1 MAKKVIRYDEK
12 SSIIDRNRVRTY
24 YTLKYYNL
32 YMNLYDFDGLDY
44 QQKDYFLK
52 KMWADGKLAA
62 GLIKV
67 GQESLIT
74 GDFPEGQLYLCPFAA
89 NTLNIYDYPVLVSL
103 IRTKPV
109 DFIPLNLQMV
119 DKDVVIGYAQRN
131 KRPVMEMVKFI
142 IDKICDVEMTLRTAL
157 KSQKMPWVIGYTP
170 ENEIQRKVISE
181 NLDQDEPSL
190 FMEVEDINNFK
201 ALVSGAPYICDKLYQ
216 LRESYENE
224 LREYLG
230 VNNLGIAEKK
240 EHLIGDEINVNNEQV
255 QRSGECLYDN
265 LNEFCERI
273 RDVLGYQISIKLNRP
288 DTMVQE
294 KEYQEDEE
302 GDEEDDLDA

>member
-1 MAKKVIRYDEK
+1 MAKKIIRKDEY
-12 SSIIDRNRVRTY
+12 SSIIDRNKVRTY
-24 YTLKYYNL
+24 YQLKYYNL
-32 YMNLYDFDGLDY
+32 YMNLYDFEGLDY
-44 QQKDYFLK
+44 QQKDYFLR
-52 KMWADGKLAA
+52 KMWSDGKLAA
-62 GLIKV
+62 GIVKV
-67 GQESLIT
+67 GQESIVT
-74 GDFPEGQLYLCPFAA
+74 GDFPNGQVYFCPFAA
-89 NTLNIYDYPVLVSL
+89 NTLNMYDYPVLVSL
-103 IRTKPV
+103 INTKGV
-109 DFIPLNLQMV
+109 KFIPNEPQMI

-131 KRPVMEMVKFI
+131 KRPVLEMVNFI
-142 IDKICDVEMTLRTAL
+142 ISKICDVEMTLRTAL

-170 ENEIQRKVISE
+170 ENELQRKVISE

-265 LNEFCERI
+265 LREFCERI
-273 RDVLGYQISIKLNRP
+273 QEVLGYPITIKLNRP
-288 DTMVQE
+288 DVAIQE
-294 KEYQEDEE
+294 ENLNEE
-302 GDEEDDLDA
+302 GEQDDLDA

>member
-109 DFIPLNLQMV
+109 DFIPLKPQMV
-119 DKDVVIGYAQRN
+119 DKDIVIGYAQRN

-170 ENEIQRKVISE
+170 ENELQRKVISE

-273 RDVLGYQISIKLNRP
+273 RDVLGYPISIKLNKP
-288 DTMVQE
+288 DTMIQE
-294 KEYQEDEE
+294 KEYEDDK